1 MGLVSVSLA
10 FPGARLPAPLSETS
24 SSVLGSTRLL
34 IRALDLVS
42 RKIVS
47 HLWRVCPSAARR
59 TCTACDL
66 RLYVDIHVFFRRQPD
81 PHALHVTCRFDA
93 GPFFFF
99 FEKILTMQT
108 GLVSITQTSLERDF
122 LLLL

>member
-1 MGLVSVSLA
+1 MGLVSVSPA

-66 RLYVDIHVFFRRQPD
+66 RLYMDIHVFFRRQPD

-93 GPFFFF
+93 GPFFFVKF
-99 FEKILTMQT
+99 LTMPT
-108 GLVSITQTSLERDF
+108 GLVSITQASLERDF